1 MKPVLQAAARGWA
14 RLPVPLGPAVMVL
27 GYHRVDDVDDP
38 LAVRPSTFAAQMAFL
53 ASRRDETPVFDLHD
67 ALHRLSSPTPPR
79 RAVVLTFDDAWADNH
94 THALPSL
101 AEHGLPATLYAPSQL
116 LGRPGHLTPTQLLE
130 LDAAGIAIGAHSRTH
145 PDLRACRGAEL
156 EAEVRGCRDDLE
168 GLLGKPVTSFAYP
181 CGLEDGRVRAAVAAA
196 GYTSAVTTRRGWAR
210 GSVDRHRIP
219 RNIVEEYGPAT
230 FAATVRGGSNVLR
243 LADVFTTT
251 VRRP

>member
-38 LAVRPSTFAAQMAFL
+38 LAIRPLTFGAQLAYL
-53 ASRRDETPVFDLHD
+53 ASHRRETPVLDLDD
-67 ALHRLSSPTPPR
+67 ALERLSWPVPPR

-94 THALPSL
+94 TVALPAL
-101 AEHGLPATLYAPSQL
+101 TEHSLPATLYAPSRL
-116 LGRPGHLTPTQLLE
+116 LGAPGHLTSAQLLE
-130 LDAAGIAIGAHSRTH
+130 MDSAGITIGAHSRTH
-145 PDLRACRGAEL
+145 PDLRACSDAEL
-156 EAEVRGCRDDLE
+156 DSEVRGCRDDLE

-181 CGLEDGRVRAAVAAA
+181 SGLEDDRVRAAVAAA
-196 GYTSAVTTRRGWAR
+196 GYTSAVTTCRGWAR
-210 GSVDRHRIP
+210 RSGDHHRIP
-219 RNIVEEYGPAT
+219 RNIVEEYGLTT

-243 LADVFTTT
+243 IADSLAG